1 MLQRA
6 NLMISGLIFVWYLF
20 AAVSGWKSSALTGS
34 PAFSRHVAGGG
45 HGPTFLGGWGGGK

>member
-34 PAFSRHVAGGG
+34 PASSRHVAGGG